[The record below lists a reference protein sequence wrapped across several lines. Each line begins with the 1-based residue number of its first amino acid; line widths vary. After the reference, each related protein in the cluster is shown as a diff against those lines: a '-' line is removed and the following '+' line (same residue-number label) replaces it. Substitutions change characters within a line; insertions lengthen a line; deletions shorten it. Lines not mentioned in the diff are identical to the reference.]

1 MKILDRKEFFNKI
14 SISAIGAFIL
24 SFFPIRIFDYSKEKM
39 LRKVK
44 VKIHPESIKRN
55 N

>member
-14 SISAIGAFIL
+14 SISAIGSFIL
-24 SFFPIRIFDYSKEKM
+24 SFLPYRIFDYSKERM
-39 LRKVK
+39 FGKVK
-44 VKIHPESIKRN
+44 VKIHPDSVKRN